1 MKPCATLGLEFIFV
15 KKKMRWLFFFL
26 FYGAI
31 DFYAYQAFK
40 TLTKHPWA
48 PWVYFGTSFLVLA
61 IFVGQLLSMGEARST
76 QPGQLYV
83 FGLFLAFFVPKL
95 LIGAFMI
102 TEDIVRLIWGV
113 IRQLTAEPTQFLPG
127 RRRFVSSLAL
137 ITAALP
143 FGALLYGMFRGKYQY
158 QVLSYALSFDDLP
171 DAFEDY
177 TIVHISDLHCGS
189 FDDPEKVDY
198 GLSLIQDQQPDL
210 ILFTGDL
217 VNNRADELN
226 PWQELFS
233 QLSAQDGVYSVL
245 GNHDYGDYVPWVNVQ
260 EKQANME
267 DLKNRQE
274 KMGWRLL
281 LNEHQIIERGS
292 DRIALIGVE
301 NWGAGGFK
309 KLGDFEKATQGID
322 PKGFKILMSHD
333 PSHWEHQVKDHE
345 LKVHLTLSGHT
356 HGMQFGVDIPGLIKW
371 SPVQYRYPYW
381 AGIYREKDQFLN
393 VNRGFGF
400 IGYPGRVGIKPEVSV
415 IKLKKGSK
423 ST

>member
-1 MKPCATLGLEFIFV
+1 MKPRESCVYEFIFG
-15 KKKMRWLFFFL
+15 KKKMRWFFFFL
-26 FYGAI
+26 FYGAV
-31 DFYAYQAFK
+31 DLYAYQALK
-40 TLTKHPWA
+40 TITRHPWA

-61 IFVGQLLSMGEARST
+61 VFVGQLLSIGEVRST
-76 QPGQLYV
+76 RPGQLYI
-83 FGLFLAFFVPKL
+83 FGLFLACFVPK
-95 LIGAFMI
+95 IMVGTFMM
-102 TEDIVRLIWGV
+102 TEDLVRLIWGL
-113 IRQLTAEPTQFLPG
+113 IRQFSSEPAKFIPS

-137 ITAALP
+137 ITASLP

-158 QVLSYALSFDDLP
+158 QVLCYTLSFEDLP

-189 FDDPEKVDY
+189 FDNREKVNY
-198 GLSLIQDQQPDL
+198 GLSLIQDQNPDL

-226 PWQELFS
+226 PWQNLFS
-233 QLSAQDGVYSVL
+233 QLSAPDGVYSVL
-245 GNHDYGDYVPWVNVQ
+245 GNHDYGDYVSWPNA
-260 EKQANME
+260 EDKQDNMD

-281 LNEHQIIERGS
+281 LNEHQIIERDT

-309 KLGDFEKATQGID
+309 KSGDFEKATQGLD
-322 PKGFKILMSHD
+322 PEGFNILMSHD
-333 PSHWEHQVKDHE
+333 PSHWEHQVKDHK

-356 HGMQFGVDIPGLIKW
+356 HGMQFGLDIPGLIKW
-371 SPVQYRYPYW
+371 SPIQYRYPYW

-415 IKLKKGSK
+415 LKLKKGTK